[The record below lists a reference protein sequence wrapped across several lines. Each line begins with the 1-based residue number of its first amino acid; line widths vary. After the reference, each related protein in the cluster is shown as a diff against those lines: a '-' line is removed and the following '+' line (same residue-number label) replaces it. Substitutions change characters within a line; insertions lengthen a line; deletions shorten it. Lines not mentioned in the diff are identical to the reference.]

1 MNRMKTHII
10 FILILIS
17 LLFIKVIHH
26 EGFIGMP
33 GLPGVETP
41 ETPDT
46 LTLDKLYI
54 ENRSKLLTKIYNLGI
69 KPRGINDIND
79 TKIKWFDDMYPLVNM
94 NLTDKQILIL
104 QKGEKE
110 LDIIKKQIPEIIAT
124 IKDDKDP
131 IKINL
136 LKLSKEAAPLWACIG
151 SICKS
156 VITLDLNKKD
166 KKDAPD
172 SESS

>member
-33 GLPGVETP
+33 GMPGVETP
-41 ETPDT
+41 PDA

-54 ENRSKLLTKIYNLGI
+54 ENRSKLLNKIYNLGF
-69 KPRGINDIND
+69 KPNGVNDIND

-104 QKGEKE
+104 QEGEKT
-110 LDIIKKQIPEIIAT
+110 LDKLKKDLDVRIPNM
-124 IKDDKDP
+124 KDSDP
-131 IKINL
+131 LKKSL
-136 LKLSKEAAPLWACIG
+136 LQLSKEAAPLWACKG

-166 KKDAPD
+166 APD

>member
-1 MNRMKTHII
+1 MNRMKPHII

-33 GLPGVETP
+33 GMPGMPEP

-54 ENRSKLLTKIYNLGI
+54 ENRSKLLNKIYKYFY
-69 KPRGINDIND
+69 KPMGINDINN
-79 TKIKWFDDMYPLVNM
+79 TNQKWFDDMYPLVNM

-104 QKGEKE
+104 QKGEKQ
-110 LDIIKKQIPEIIAT
+110 LDAIKKEFSESIPKM
-124 IKDDKDP
+124 KDDNPDK
-131 IKINL
+131 KSL
-136 LKLSKEAAPLWACIG
+136 LQFLKEAAPLWACKG

-156 VITLDLNKKD
+156 VITLDLT

>member
-26 EGFIGMP
+26 EGFIGMQGMP
-33 GLPGVETP
+33 GMPEP
-41 ETPDT
+41 ETTDT

-54 ENRSKLLTKIYNLGI
+54 ENRSKLLTKIYNLGF
-69 KPRGINDIND
+69 KPMGINDIND
-79 TKIKWFDDMYPLVNM
+79 TKVKWFDDMYPLVNM

-104 QKGEKE
+104 KEGEKQ
-110 LDIIKKQIPEIIAT
+110 LDIIKKQIPDLIAMK
-124 IKDDKDP
+124 KDDDP
-131 IKINL
+131 TKNTL
-136 LKLSKEAAPLWACIG
+136 TQLSKDAAPLWACKG

-156 VITLDLNKKD
+156 VITLDLT